1 MELINC
7 FDYVILP
14 KNSGLE
20 KYKSILQEFKLNG
33 KETINIRGEDIPQVI
48 SGLIKQGKKVIGI
61 TGEDLFKEY
70 LIKNRNSNLKII
82 KRIIWDDSEF
92 IFRKPTLCFLG
103 PKEKNIQDISRNFK
117 VCVNLKYK
125 ELAKKRCL
133 SLLENKG
140 FKIKKI
146 YAYGATEDFFI
157 NGLVDFVIDIVCSG
171 NSAEKAGLKVY
182 EKLYSSD
189 IVIIGEKNEKQK

>member
-48 SGLIKQGKKVIGI
+48 SGLIKQGIKVIGI

-103 PKEKNIQDISRNFK
+103 PKEKNIQEITHS
-117 VCVNLKYK
+117 
-125 ELAKKRCL
+125 
-133 SLLENKG
+133 
-140 FKIKKI
+140 
-146 YAYGATEDFFI
+146 
-157 NGLVDFVIDIVCSG
+157 
-171 NSAEKAGLKVY
+171 
-182 EKLYSSD
+182 
-189 IVIIGEKNEKQK
+189 Q